1 MALTTANI
9 CHTLGRVHEGLLLY
23 SAVDDDVIRIVVPND
38 YNLRMRIMYE
48 YHDAPTAGHPGREK
62 TYVLLTRDFYWNHQ
76 YKWVRKYVR
85 ACEVCQRVKPAAF
98 SQAPLQSLPTPS
110 ECWQFISMDF
120 VFGLPP
126 DSKRKTGIVVFVDRF
141 SKMVHLAAVPTEVT
155 AVQTARLFVDMV
167 FKHHGMP
174 LDIVSDRDPRFT
186 ARFWQKVFILLGTQ
200 LSMSIADHPQT
211 DGQTERVNR
220 VLGDLLKS
228 YAHSLQQWSDCLP
241 MAEFAIN
248 NSVHASTGHTPFY
261 VNAMP
266 HPRLPSMLGM
276 VASSLSG
283 GRSTVASEQPQKS
296 ADTDTVSAMTT
307 RRQAAPRSGNETTIK
322 NYGSVQGTDTA
333 TTNNTSVQG
342 TNSAQAGPAAGNNA
356 VLNKPFSTQ
365 EMDFV
370 QHRQAVTRFVQDAI
384 AASVDRQKLK
394 ADNVGRGNTNE
405 FEKGSL
411 VLLATQNLPRHAVSD
426 FRASKLAPRFIGPFT
441 VLERHGNAGRRS
453 GVSQLLEGGNT
464 VVEPHDLRSK
474 FHLDVRRGV
483 SGLRDLRLLVAQLM
497 LQLSELHAL

>member
-1 MALTTANI
+1 
-9 CHTLGRVHEGLLLY
+9 
-23 SAVDDDVIRIVVPND
+23 
-38 YNLRMRIMYE
+38 MYE

-85 ACEVCQRVKPAAF
+85 TCLRGVSTREACCVFAGSA
-98 SQAPLQSLPTPS
+98 SILPKPS
-110 ECWQFISMDF
+110 ECWQSISMDF

-126 DSKRKTGIVVFVDRF
+126 DSKRRTGVVVFVDRF
-141 SKMVHLAAVPTEVT
+141 SKMVHLAAVPAEVT

-186 ARFWQKVFILLGTQ
+186 ARFWQEVFTLLGTQ
-200 LSMSIADHPQT
+200 LSMSTADHPQT

-228 YAHSLQQWSDCLP
+228 YAHSFQQWSDCLP

-248 NSVHASTGHTPFY
+248 NSVHVSTGHTPFY
-261 VNAMP
+261 VNAMR
-266 HPRLPSMLGM
+266 HPCFPSMLGM

-283 GRSTVASEQPQKS
+283 GGSTVASEQPQKS

-307 RRQAAPRSGNETTIK
+307 RRQAASRSGNEATDK
-322 NYGSVQGTDTA
+322 NYGSVLGKD
-333 TTNNTSVQG
+333 
-342 TNSAQAGPAAGNNA
+342 SAQVGPAAGKNA

-365 EMDFV
+365 VMNFV
-370 QHRQAVTRFVQDAI
+370 QRRQALIRFVQDAI
-384 AASVDRQKLK
+384 AASMDRQKLN

-411 VLLATQNLPRHAVSD
+411 VLLATQNLPRYAVSD
-426 FRASKLAPRFIGPFT
+426 LGASKLTPRFIGPFT
-441 VLERHGNAGRRS
+441 VLERHGNAYTLDIPSSMRLHPTFYVGR
-453 GVSQLLEGGNT
+453 LKPYT
-464 VVEPHDLRSK
+464 
-474 FHLDVRRGV
+474 
-483 SGLRDLRLLVAQLM
+483 
-497 LQLSELHAL
+497 